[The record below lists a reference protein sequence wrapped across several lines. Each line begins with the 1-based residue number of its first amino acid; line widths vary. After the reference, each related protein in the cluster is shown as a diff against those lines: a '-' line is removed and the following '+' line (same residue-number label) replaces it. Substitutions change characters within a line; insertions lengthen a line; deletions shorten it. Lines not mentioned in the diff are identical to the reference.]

1 MSDYIYLEDND
12 DDNYSGESTSEDTTS
27 FSAIVE
33 SLEELFQTK
42 SELDEVL
49 ESVYVDLINF
59 CDKRED
65 ELLEVIANLKAE
77 NDTLKA
83 IIDDKNLSIN

>member
-1 MSDYIYLEDND
+1 MSDYIYLEDDN

-77 NDTLKA
+77 NDALKL